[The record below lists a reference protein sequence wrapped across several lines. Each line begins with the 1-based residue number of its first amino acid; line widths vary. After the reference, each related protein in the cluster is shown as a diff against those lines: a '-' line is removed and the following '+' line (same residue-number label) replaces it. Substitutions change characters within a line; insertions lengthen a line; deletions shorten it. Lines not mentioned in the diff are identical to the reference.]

1 MIITK
6 LGWLIMEIILM
17 GYFLYFGS
25 SPALAIFM
33 ALILIPLIS
42 IPISM
47 YAGKRLKL
55 WIRTDLN
62 LKKGQEGS
70 IVLTIYNPTIIA
82 VPWVLCKV
90 VIDNQLNLQ
99 NQTANTT
106 TWIPPKKSKEIILEA
121 GSRYAGRLKV
131 RTANVKIYD
140 CFGIIGMDC
149 KLDASAYMTVQPD
162 TFETAITLMPNIHTN
177 DESDVYSQIRIGND
191 LSETFQIREYVPGDN
206 PRQIHWKLAS
216 KFDKIIVRDP
226 SLPII
231 QNILVFWER
240 TGGNGDFETIDA
252 QAEIVVSM
260 CKSLVD
266 MSMQFSIGWNDTDRN
281 LIVLHEIKDM
291 EDLIG
296 IIPRLMRATGKIDG
310 MSGAEL
316 LLQTASYALCGH
328 MVYLAQKPQTGVEEM
343 SRYGHVTMIACED
356 NRVTDA
362 KIYDSEHYK
371 EQLSHIEL

>member
-1 MIITK
+1 MVITK
-6 LGWLIMEIILM
+6 LGWLIMELILM
-17 GYFLYFGS
+17 GYFLCFGNTT
-25 SPALAIFM
+25 AMAIFV

-42 IPISM
+42 IPM
-47 YAGKRLKL
+47 NLYVGKRLKL

-70 IVLTIYNPTIIA
+70 IVLTLHNPTIVA
-82 VPWVLCKV
+82 VPRVLCKV

-99 NQTANTT
+99 NQTINMP
-106 TWIPPKKSKEIILEA
+106 TWLPPKKSKEIVLEA
-121 GSRYAGRLKV
+121 GSKYAGRLKV
-131 RTANVKIYD
+131 RTTNVKLYD

-149 KLDASAYMTVQPD
+149 KLDASAYLTVHPD
-162 TFETAITLMPNIHTN
+162 TFETAITLIPNIHTS
-177 DESDVYSQIRIGND
+177 DESDVYSQVRIGND

-240 TGGNGDFETIDA
+240 TGEKGDFETIDA
-252 QAEIVVSM
+252 QAEIIVSL
-260 CKSLVD
+260 CKSLMD
-266 MSMQFSIGWNDTDRN
+266 ISMQFTIGWNDTDRN
-281 LIVLHEIKDM
+281 LIVLHEIKEMD
-291 EDLIG
+291 DLIG
-296 IIPRLMRATGKIDG
+296 IIPRLMRATGKKDG

-316 LLQTASYALCGH
+316 LLQTASHALCGH
-328 MVYLAQKPQTGVEEM
+328 MVYLAQNPQEGIEEM
-343 SRYGHVTMIACED
+343 LRYGHVTMLACED
-356 NRVTDA
+356 SRVTDA
-362 KIYDSEHYK
+362 MIYDSERYK